1 MELQLKEF
9 RVKIV
14 EWRWTW
20 RSGLKVR
27 DFGFDEFACIC
38 KYGSWLS
45 INHAI
50 RKEIFKNLID
60 HILMMT

>member
-45 INHAI
+45 I
-50 RKEIFKNLID
+50 RKEIFIKKFD
-60 HILMMT
+60 